1 MVAYGALPLN
11 VFPVSPFL
19 TKKETRIAMD
29 TSVVISTYNSKRNIG
44 NIENKGFK
52 DFHCIVHAISK
63 DITFVD
69 DQISSTSD
77 ENQLEELVKKIKKIM
92 ASKKYGNI
100 EELVIIDAIQRIGL
114 EYYFRDEISAAL
126 EKHYN
131 LYHST
136 IEEGTDNLHD
146 LALHFRLLRQHG
158 YHVSSDA
165 LAKFKDKNGNFNQ
178 ELAKDINGLMSLFEA
193 SQFRTRSDYV
203 LDDANK
209 FSRKLLKASLLKN
222 IEQFEGLVIGNTLR
236 YPYHK
241 SLPRLMAKK
250 FLPCFKSSLMFLHD
264 FNHINDWINEV
275 HDLARIDINLAQ
287 ISQQLELTQ
296 VSRWV
301 NELNLEELQ
310 FARIEPLKWYMWSM
324 GILPGLDMSE
334 ERLEIMKAISFS
346 YMIDDIFDGY
356 GTYDE
361 LYLFTEA
368 IKRWETADVT
378 QLPNCMK
385 VCFKALLETTNDFSS
400 KIQTKH
406 GWNPEQ
412 FLRKLW
418 TEQCNAFFIEL
429 KWSVNKYSP
438 NPKEYLNNGIVS
450 SGTHVVMAHAFFL
463 LGKEINKKSL
473 KELSSLPSIISS
485 TATILRLWNDVGNH
499 MDKTPNGED
508 GSYVD
513 WYMKEHKISSYD
525 IARKHV
531 SRKISDA
538 WKCINKE
545 YMSSTSPFSKEFKEA
560 CLNLARTVPIMYS
573 QDESDHFQFMVEP

>member
-222 IEQFEGLVIGNTLR
+222 IEQFEGL
-236 YPYHK
+236 
-241 SLPRLMAKK
+241 
-250 FLPCFKSSLMFLHD
+250 
-264 FNHINDWINEV
+264 
-275 HDLARIDINLAQ
+275 
-287 ISQQLELTQ
+287 
-296 VSRWV
+296 
-301 NELNLEELQ
+301 
-310 FARIEPLKWYMWSM
+310 
-324 GILPGLDMSE
+324 
-334 ERLEIMKAISFS
+334 
-346 YMIDDIFDGY
+346 
-356 GTYDE
+356 
-361 LYLFTEA
+361 
-368 IKRWETADVT
+368 
-378 QLPNCMK
+378 
-385 VCFKALLETTNDFSS
+385 
-400 KIQTKH
+400 
-406 GWNPEQ
+406 
-412 FLRKLW
+412 W